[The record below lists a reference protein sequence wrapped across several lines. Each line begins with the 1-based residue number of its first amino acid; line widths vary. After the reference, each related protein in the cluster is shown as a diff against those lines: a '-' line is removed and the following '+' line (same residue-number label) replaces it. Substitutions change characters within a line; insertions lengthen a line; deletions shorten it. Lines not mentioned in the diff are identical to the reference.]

1 VNSANHFRLKDYGVG
16 NLLNVQ
22 TVLER
27 CGRATIA
34 QVRAAALAAQL
45 HVEQLA

>member
-1 VNSANHFRLKDYGVG
+1 MTDYGVG

-22 TVLER
+22 TVQER
-27 CGRATIA
+27 HGRATIA

-45 HVEQLA
+45 HVQQLA